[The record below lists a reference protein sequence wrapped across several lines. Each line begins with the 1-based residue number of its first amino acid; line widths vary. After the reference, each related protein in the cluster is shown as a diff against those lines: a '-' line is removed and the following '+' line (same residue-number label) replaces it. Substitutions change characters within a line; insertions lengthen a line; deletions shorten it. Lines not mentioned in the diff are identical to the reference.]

1 MWTQVVM
8 GDRWEGGHR
17 LCWGIGGRVDT
28 GCAGGRWEG
37 GHRW

>member
-1 MWTQVVM
+1 MGGWTQVVL

-28 GCAGGRWEG
+28 GGDGG
-37 GHRW
+37 